1 MRVGLDGRAF
11 QPGFRGHFG
20 RGIGLYAAELLR
32 ALAAL
37 GEADLLLYL
46 DPRLPV
52 AEELLPPGVER
63 AWYPRAPL
71 KLPMHA
77 HLSTQ
82 LLVPSTLRRAPV
94 DVFHF
99 LAHGDAP
106 VQLPPRTVV
115 TVHDLILFVMPH
127 LYEHEK
133 PLRYRAGRMLE
144 RPVFDRAGLLIADS
158 DATRDDLV
166 RLMGVPPGHVR
177 VVPLG
182 VNTRFRPH
190 APQETTAVRARFGL
204 RRPYLLYVGGIDPR
218 KNVPRLLEAWARLR
232 ARRAAT
238 PDLALA
244 GAIERDEH
252 FPALLAQARALGAG
266 DALRVLGFV
275 ADEELPALLS
285 AAEAFVF
292 PSLYEGFG
300 LPPLEAMACGTPVV
314 ASRAGSLPEVL
325 GEAAL
330 LVPPDDPGALE
341 DALARL
347 LDDGALRATLR
358 ERGLA
363 RATEFTWERTA
374 RQTLEAYREV
384 CERARRPAP

>member
-1 MRVGLDGRAF
+1 VRVGLDGRAL
-11 QPGFRGHFG
+11 QPGFKGHLG

-32 ALAAL
+32 ALAAR

-52 AEELLPPGVER
+52 AEELLLPGVER
-63 AWYPRAPL
+63 AWYPRAPW

-82 LLVPSTLRRAPV
+82 LLLPSALARAPV

-106 VQLPPRTVV
+106 MQLPPRTVV
-115 TVHDLILFVMPH
+115 TVHDLILDVLPQ
-127 LYEHEK
+127 LYAHEK
-133 PLRYRAGRMLE
+133 PLRYRAGRVLE
-144 RPVFDRAGLLIADS
+144 RPVFERAELLIADS
-158 DATRDDLV
+158 EATRDDLV
-166 RLMGVPPGHVR
+166 RLMSVPAGRVR

-182 VNTRFRPH
+182 VATRFRPH
-190 APQETTAVRARFGL
+190 TPQETAAVRARL
-204 RRPYLLYVGGIDPR
+204 KLERTYLLYVGGIDPR
-218 KNVPRLLEAWARLR
+218 KNAPRLIEAWARLR
-232 ARRAAT
+232 ARRATT
-238 PDLALA
+238 PDLVLA

-252 FPALLAQARALGAG
+252 FPALLAQARALGVG
-266 DALRVLGFV
+266 DALRVPGFV
-275 ADEELPALLS
+275 PDEDLPALIS

-314 ASRAGSLPEVL
+314 ASRAGSLAEVL

-330 LVPPDDPGALE
+330 LVAPEDPGALA
-341 DALARL
+341 DALAHL
-347 LDDGALRATLR
+347 LDDGALRTTLR
-358 ERGLA
+358 QRGLA
-363 RATEFTWERTA
+363 QAAKFTWERTA
-374 RQTLEAYREV
+374 RQTIETYREV
-384 CERARRPAP
+384 RDRTRRPAP